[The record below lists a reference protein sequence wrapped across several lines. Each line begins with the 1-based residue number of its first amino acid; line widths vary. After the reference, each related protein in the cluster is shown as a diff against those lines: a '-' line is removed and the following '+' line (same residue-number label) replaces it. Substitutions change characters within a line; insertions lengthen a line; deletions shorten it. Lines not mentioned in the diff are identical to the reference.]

1 MESHTA
7 DVGAVHKTPAADAAG
22 QAAQARGDDKPR
34 LAVSTDRV
42 GEGAAQMTG
51 DTAPRTP
58 APHGVEQQDGS
69 QPGRPARWWS
79 ALREA
84 VARESQAPDRND
96 LSENPDKLRYLR
108 SWMLL
113 RFLIGVLG
121 LLLVLVTWLGSAL
134 LPDGQWALRGSL
146 SAYYY
151 SGMREFFT
159 CTLAATG
166 VFLIAYKAF
175 ERSLENVVT
184 LVAGLAIVLV
194 SFFPTTR
201 PAETKATTGLTPLQ
215 SGLGETTVGLI
226 HGCSALVFIL
236 LLSVISYLFARREG
250 ARAVPAPGA
259 RFTAT
264 YWKRL
269 HWGCASGIVLAC
281 LFFLLH
287 AVGVPFGSWTDPH
300 ALWLTEVVAVI
311 AFATSWTCKGAE
323 LWKLSE
329 EAARPAGA
337 GRWSAALSHEA
348 HGRGAFS
355 IPRRR

>member
-7 DVGAVHKTPAADAAG
+7 DLGAATQSKPTVNSAG
-22 QAAQARGDDKPR
+22 QVAHARGDDEPG
-34 LAVSTDRV
+34 LAVSTHRAGERV
-42 GEGAAQMTG
+42 EMTRDPVAA
-51 DTAPRTP
+51 TP
-58 APHGVEQQDGS
+58 ANVGPRDEGW
-69 QPGRPARWWS
+69 PARAARRWS
-79 ALREA
+79 ALQRA
-84 VARESQAPDRND
+84 VDRDSQAPDRDD
-96 LSENPDKLRYLR
+96 LAEKPDKLRYLQ

-121 LLLVLVTWLGSAL
+121 LMLVLVTWLGSAL

-175 ERSLENVVT
+175 ERSLENVFT

-201 PAETKATTGLTPLQ
+201 PLETKAALGLTPLQ
-215 SGLGETTVGLI
+215 SGLGERTVGLI

-236 LLSVISYLFARREG
+236 LLAVISYLFGRREG
-250 ARAVPAPGA
+250 ARAVPAAGA
-259 RFTAT
+259 RFSST
-264 YWKRL
+264 YWKWL
-269 HWGCASGIVLAC
+269 HWGCAAVIVLVC

-287 AVGVPFGSWTDPH
+287 AVGVPFGSWNDRH
-300 ALWLTEVVAVI
+300 ALWLTEVVAVV

-329 EAARPAGA
+329 EAARP
-337 GRWSAALSHEA
+337 
-348 HGRGAFS
+348 GRGELTVQ
-355 IPRRR
+355 RRWLRVSRQRNKKDGF